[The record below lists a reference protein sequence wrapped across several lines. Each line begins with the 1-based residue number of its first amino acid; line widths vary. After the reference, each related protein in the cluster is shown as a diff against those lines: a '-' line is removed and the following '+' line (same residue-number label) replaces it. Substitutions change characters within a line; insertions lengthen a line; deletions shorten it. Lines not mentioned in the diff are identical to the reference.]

1 MFRFEF
7 NLSRDKCIHLMK
19 LFSSDRSAKQLYFHL
34 QLLQSGEVLHMG
46 KDVSNHSKW
55 FVFTLCFI
63 VLLGPVN
70 AVLFNVAL
78 EDMAHDLS
86 ISQSKVSW
94 VVVGYSLVVGIG
106 SMIYGKLADRYSVKK
121 LLIISIIIFVAGSII
136 GFVNQSYAIVIFARL
151 VQASGGAAFIA
162 LSMIAVAK
170 LVAPAK
176 KPGALAM
183 ISSSIALAVG
193 IGPLV
198 GGAITNTLGWPY
210 LFLFMIIS
218 VLGIFLLIKF
228 MPGEAHH
235 TDEVFYFDYIG
246 AALLFVFITTV
257 LVGVNM
263 NSWLFVLSIISL
275 FLFTVRMKKA
285 EHPFIDIE
293 LFSNKAFLRLITVG
307 FIINV
312 ALCANLLLLPLLLG
326 RVHGLS
332 PFIIGIVLF
341 VASLFGIVSSFITG
355 KIIPSFGNVNMIYV
369 ASVIMIVGFLI
380 LGFIPNGSIVV
391 IVLAIILT
399 FMSYSAIQVS
409 LNTFIP
415 KTLHVAKVGVG
426 LGLYNLI
433 NFFGMAF
440 GPAVASKIMESTNS
454 YRFNFILIVMLIS
467 AHFFLLIGMS
477 SFRKKMEH

>member
-1 MFRFEF
+1 
-7 NLSRDKCIHLMK
+7 
-19 LFSSDRSAKQLYFHL
+19 
-34 QLLQSGEVLHMG
+34 MG
-46 KDVSNHSKW
+46 KDISNHSKW

-63 VLLGPVN
+63 VLLGPMN

-78 EDMAHDLS
+78 EDIANDLS

-106 SMIYGKLADRYSVKK
+106 SMIYGKLADRYSVKR
-121 LLIISIIIFVAGSII
+121 LLIISIIIFVAGSIV
-136 GFVNQSYAIVIFARL
+136 GFVNQSYEIIIFARL

-210 LFLFMIIS
+210 LFLFMVIS
-218 VLGIFLLIKF
+218 MVGIFLLVKF
-228 MPGEAHH
+228 MPEEVQH
-235 TDEVFYFDYIG
+235 TDEVFHFDFIG
-246 AALLFVFITTV
+246 AFLLFVLITTV
-257 LVGVNM
+257 LLGVNI
-263 NSWLFVLSIISL
+263 NNWFFVLSVAFL
-275 FLFTVRMKKA
+275 FLFKAHMKRA
-285 EHPFIDIE
+285 ESPFIDIE
-293 LFSNKAFLRLITVG
+293 LFTNKPFLRLIAVG

-312 ALCANLLLLPLLLG
+312 ALCASLLLLPLLLG
-326 RVHGLS
+326 RGHGLS
-332 PFIIGIVLF
+332 PFVIGIVLF

-355 KIIPSFGNVNMIYV
+355 KIIPAFGNVRMMYV
-369 ASVIMIVGFLI
+369 ASVVMIIGFLI
-380 LGFIPNGSIVV
+380 LGIIPDGNLLFILFAV
-391 IVLAIILT
+391 ILT

-415 KTLHVAKVGVG
+415 KTLNPAKVGVG

-454 YRFNFILIVMLIS
+454 YRLNFILIVILIS
-467 AHFFLLIGMS
+467 VHFVLLMGMS
-477 SFRKKMEH
+477 SFQKKMDQ

>member
-1 MFRFEF
+1 
-7 NLSRDKCIHLMK
+7 
-19 LFSSDRSAKQLYFHL
+19 
-34 QLLQSGEVLHMG
+34 MG
-46 KDVSNHSKW
+46 KDISNHSKW

-63 VLLGPVN
+63 VLLGPMN

-78 EDMAHDLS
+78 EDIANDLS

-106 SMIYGKLADRYSVKK
+106 SMIYGKLADRYSVKR
-121 LLIISIIIFVAGSII
+121 LLIISIIIFVAGSIV
-136 GFVNQSYAIVIFARL
+136 GFVNQSYEIIIFARL

-198 GGAITNTLGWPY
+198 GGAITNTLGWSY
-210 LFLFMIIS
+210 LFLFMVIS
-218 VLGIFLLIKF
+218 MVGIFLLVKF
-228 MPGEAHH
+228 MPEEVQH
-235 TDEVFYFDYIG
+235 TDEVFHFDFIG
-246 AALLFVFITTV
+246 AFLLFVLITTV
-257 LVGVNM
+257 LLGVNI
-263 NSWLFVLSIISL
+263 NSWLFVLSVAFL
-275 FLFTVRMKKA
+275 FLFKAHMKRA
-285 EHPFIDIE
+285 ESPFIDIE
-293 LFSNKAFLRLITVG
+293 LFTNKPLLRLIAVG

-312 ALCANLLLLPLLLG
+312 ALCASLLLLPLLLG
-326 RVHGLS
+326 RGHGLS
-332 PFIIGIVLF
+332 PFVIGIVLF

-355 KIIPSFGNVNMIYV
+355 KIIPAFGNVRMMYV
-369 ASVIMIVGFLI
+369 ASVVMIIGFLI
-380 LGFIPNGSIVV
+380 LGIIPDGNLLFILFAV
-391 IVLAIILT
+391 ILT

-415 KTLHVAKVGVG
+415 KTLNPAKVGVG

-454 YRFNFILIVMLIS
+454 YRLNFILIVILIS
-467 AHFFLLIGMS
+467 VHFVLLMGMS
-477 SFRKKMEH
+477 SFQKKMEQ

>member
-1 MFRFEF
+1 M
-7 NLSRDKCIHLMK
+7 
-19 LFSSDRSAKQLYFHL
+19 
-34 QLLQSGEVLHMG
+34 GE
-46 KDVSNHSKW
+46 DISNHSKW

-63 VLLGPVN
+63 VLLGPMN

-78 EDMAHDLS
+78 EDIANNLS
-86 ISQSKVSW
+86 ISQSIVSW

-106 SMIYGKLADRYSVKK
+106 SIIYGKLADRYSVKK
-121 LLIISIIIFVAGSII
+121 LLITSIIIFVAGSII

-170 LVAPAK
+170 LITPAK
-176 KPGALAM
+176 KAGVLAM

-210 LFLFMIIS
+210 LFLFMVIA
-218 VLGIFLLIKF
+218 VVGIFLLVKF
-228 MPGEAHH
+228 MPEESQRSEEAFH
-235 TDEVFYFDYIG
+235 FDYIG
-246 AALLFVFITTV
+246 AVLLFTLIASV
-257 LVGVNM
+257 LLGVNM
-263 NSWLFVLSIISL
+263 NSWLFVLSVAFL
-275 FLFTVRMKKA
+275 FLFTVRMKNA
-285 EHPFIDIE
+285 ENPFIDIE
-293 LFSNKAFLRLITVG
+293 LFMNKPFLRLIAVG

-312 ALCANLLLLPLLLG
+312 ALCASLLLLPLLLG
-326 RVHGLS
+326 REHGLS
-332 PFIIGIVLF
+332 PFVIGIVLF
-341 VASLFGIVSSFITG
+341 VASLFGIVSSFVTG
-355 KIIPSFGNVNMIYV
+355 KIVPSFGNVRLINV
-369 ASVIMIVGFLI
+369 ASVVMIVGFLI
-380 LGFIPNGSIVV
+380 LGLIPNGSFIVILV
-391 IVLAIILT
+391 AIILT

-415 KTLHVAKVGVG
+415 KTLHPAKVGVG

-454 YRFNFILIVMLIS
+454 YRLNFSLIVILIS

-477 SFRKKMEH
+477 SFQKKMEQ

>member
-1 MFRFEF
+1 
-7 NLSRDKCIHLMK
+7 
-19 LFSSDRSAKQLYFHL
+19 
-34 QLLQSGEVLHMG
+34 MG
-46 KDVSNHSKW
+46 KDISNHSKW

-63 VLLGPVN
+63 VLLGPMN

-78 EDMAHDLS
+78 EDIANDLS

-106 SMIYGKLADRYSVKK
+106 SMIYGKLADRYSVKR
-121 LLIISIIIFVAGSII
+121 LLIISIIIFVAGSIV
-136 GFVNQSYAIVIFARL
+136 GFVNQSYEIIIFARL

-176 KPGALAM
+176 KTGALAM

-210 LFLFMIIS
+210 LFLFMVIS
-218 VLGIFLLIKF
+218 MVGIFLLVKF
-228 MPGEAHH
+228 MPEEVQH
-235 TDEVFYFDYIG
+235 TDEVFHFDFIG
-246 AALLFVFITTV
+246 AFLLFVLITTV
-257 LVGVNM
+257 LLGVNI
-263 NSWLFVLSIISL
+263 NSWLFVLSVAFL
-275 FLFTVRMKKA
+275 FLFKAHMKRA
-285 EHPFIDIE
+285 ESPFIDIE
-293 LFSNKAFLRLITVG
+293 LFTNKPFLRLIAVG

-312 ALCANLLLLPLLLG
+312 ALCASLLLLPLLLG
-326 RVHGLS
+326 RGHGLS
-332 PFIIGIVLF
+332 PFVIGIVLF

-355 KIIPSFGNVNMIYV
+355 KIIPAFGNVRMMYV
-369 ASVIMIVGFLI
+369 ASVVMIIGFLI
-380 LGFIPNGSIVV
+380 LGIIPDGNLLFILFAV
-391 IVLAIILT
+391 ILT

-415 KTLHVAKVGVG
+415 KTLNPAKVGVG

-454 YRFNFILIVMLIS
+454 YRLNFILIVILIS
-467 AHFFLLIGMS
+467 VHFVLLMGMS
-477 SFRKKMEH
+477 SFQKKMDQ

>member
-1 MFRFEF
+1 
-7 NLSRDKCIHLMK
+7 
-19 LFSSDRSAKQLYFHL
+19 
-34 QLLQSGEVLHMG
+34 MG
-46 KDVSNHSKW
+46 KDISNHSKW

-63 VLLGPVN
+63 VLLGPMN

-78 EDMAHDLS
+78 EDIANDLS

-106 SMIYGKLADRYSVKK
+106 SMIYGKLADRYSVKR
-121 LLIISIIIFVAGSII
+121 LLIISIIIFVAGSIV
-136 GFVNQSYAIVIFARL
+136 GFVNQSYEIIIFARL

-210 LFLFMIIS
+210 LFLFMVIS
-218 VLGIFLLIKF
+218 MVGIFLLVKF
-228 MPGEAHH
+228 MPEEVQH
-235 TDEVFYFDYIG
+235 TDEVFHFDFIG
-246 AALLFVFITTV
+246 AFLLFVLITTV
-257 LVGVNM
+257 LLGVNI
-263 NSWLFVLSIISL
+263 NSWLFVLSVAFL
-275 FLFTVRMKKA
+275 FLFKAHMKRA
-285 EHPFIDIE
+285 ESPFIDIE
-293 LFSNKAFLRLITVG
+293 LFTNKPLLRLIAVG

-312 ALCANLLLLPLLLG
+312 ALCASLLLLPLLLG
-326 RVHGLS
+326 RGHGLS
-332 PFIIGIVLF
+332 PFVIGIVLF

-355 KIIPSFGNVNMIYV
+355 KIIPAFGNVRMMYV
-369 ASVIMIVGFLI
+369 ASVVTIIGFLI
-380 LGFIPNGSIVV
+380 LGIIPDGNLLFILFAV
-391 IVLAIILT
+391 ILT

-415 KTLHVAKVGVG
+415 KTLNPAKVGVG

-454 YRFNFILIVMLIS
+454 YRLNFILIVILIS
-467 AHFFLLIGMS
+467 VHFVLLMGMS
-477 SFRKKMEH
+477 SFQKKMEQ

>member
-1 MFRFEF
+1 
-7 NLSRDKCIHLMK
+7 
-19 LFSSDRSAKQLYFHL
+19 
-34 QLLQSGEVLHMG
+34 MG
-46 KDVSNHSKW
+46 KDISNHSKW

-63 VLLGPVN
+63 VLLGPMN

-78 EDMAHDLS
+78 EDIANDLS
-86 ISQSKVSW
+86 ISQLKVSW

-106 SMIYGKLADRYSVKK
+106 SMIYGKLADRYSVKR
-121 LLIISIIIFVAGSII
+121 LLIISIIIFVAGSIV
-136 GFVNQSYAIVIFARL
+136 GFVNQSYEIIIFARL

-210 LFLFMIIS
+210 LFLFMVIS
-218 VLGIFLLIKF
+218 MVGIFLLVKF
-228 MPGEAHH
+228 MPEEVQH
-235 TDEVFYFDYIG
+235 TDEVFHFDFIG
-246 AALLFVFITTV
+246 AFLLFVLITTV
-257 LVGVNM
+257 LLGVNI
-263 NSWLFVLSIISL
+263 NSWLFVLSVAFL
-275 FLFTVRMKKA
+275 FLFKAHMKRA
-285 EHPFIDIE
+285 ESPFIDIE
-293 LFSNKAFLRLITVG
+293 LFTNKPFLRLIAVG

-312 ALCANLLLLPLLLG
+312 ALCASLLLLPLLLG
-326 RVHGLS
+326 RGHGLS
-332 PFIIGIVLF
+332 PFVIGIVLF
-341 VASLFGIVSSFITG
+341 LASLFGIVSSFITG
-355 KIIPSFGNVNMIYV
+355 KIIPAFGNVRMMYV
-369 ASVIMIVGFLI
+369 ASVVMIIGFLI
-380 LGFIPNGSIVV
+380 LGIIPDGNLLFILFAV
-391 IVLAIILT
+391 ILT

-415 KTLHVAKVGVG
+415 KTLNPAKVGVG

-454 YRFNFILIVMLIS
+454 YRLNFILIVILIS
-467 AHFFLLIGMS
+467 VHFVLLMGMS
-477 SFRKKMEH
+477 SFQKKMDQ

>member
-1 MFRFEF
+1 M
-7 NLSRDKCIHLMK
+7 
-19 LFSSDRSAKQLYFHL
+19 
-34 QLLQSGEVLHMG
+34 GE
-46 KDVSNHSKW
+46 DISNHSKW

-63 VLLGPVN
+63 VLLGPMN

-78 EDMAHDLS
+78 EDIASDLS

-106 SMIYGKLADRYSVKK
+106 SIIYGKLADRYSVKK
-121 LLIISIIIFVAGSII
+121 LLITSIIIFVAGSII

-162 LSMIAVAK
+162 LSMIAVEK
-170 LVAPAK
+170 LVNPAK
-176 KPGALAM
+176 KAGVLAM

-210 LFLFMIIS
+210 LFLFMVIS
-218 VLGIFLLIKF
+218 MIGIFLLVKF
-228 MPGEAHH
+228 MPEEVQH
-235 TDEVFYFDYIG
+235 TDEVFRFDFIG
-246 AALLFVFITTV
+246 AVLLFVLITTV
-257 LVGVNM
+257 LLGVNM
-263 NSWLFVLSIISL
+263 NSWLFVLSAAFL
-275 FLFTVRMKKA
+275 FLFTVRMKNA
-285 EHPFIDIE
+285 ENPFIDIE
-293 LFSNKAFLRLITVG
+293 LFTNKPFLRLIAVG

-312 ALCANLLLLPLLLG
+312 ALCASLLLLPLLLG
-326 RVHGLS
+326 REHSLS
-332 PFIIGIVLF
+332 PFVIGIVLF
-341 VASLFGIVSSFITG
+341 VASLFGIVSSFVTG
-355 KIIPSFGNVNMIYV
+355 KIVPSFGNVRLINV
-369 ASVIMIVGFLI
+369 ASVVMIVGFLI
-380 LGFIPNGSIVV
+380 LGLIPKGSFIV
-391 IVLAIILT
+391 ILVAIILT

-415 KTLHVAKVGVG
+415 KTLHPAKVGLG

-454 YRFNFILIVMLIS
+454 YRLNFSLIVLLIS

-477 SFRKKMEH
+477 SFQKKDGAIK

>member
-1 MFRFEF
+1 M
-7 NLSRDKCIHLMK
+7 
-19 LFSSDRSAKQLYFHL
+19 
-34 QLLQSGEVLHMG
+34 GE
-46 KDVSNHSKW
+46 DISNHSKW

-63 VLLGPVN
+63 VLLGPMN

-78 EDMAHDLS
+78 EDISSDLS

-106 SMIYGKLADRYSVKK
+106 SIIYGKLADRYSVKK
-121 LLIISIIIFVAGSII
+121 LLITSIIIFVAGSII

-170 LVAPAK
+170 LVTPAK
-176 KPGALAM
+176 KAGVLAM
-183 ISSSIALAVG
+183 ISSSIALAIG

-210 LFLFMIIS
+210 LFLFMVIS
-218 VLGIFLLIKF
+218 VVGIFLLVKF
-228 MPGEAHH
+228 MPEESQRSEEAFH
-235 TDEVFYFDYIG
+235 FDYIG
-246 AALLFVFITTV
+246 VVLLFTLIASV
-257 LVGVNM
+257 LLGVNI
-263 NSWLFVLSIISL
+263 NSWLFVLSVAFL
-275 FLFTVRMKKA
+275 FLFTVRMKNA
-285 EHPFIDIE
+285 ENPFIDIE
-293 LFSNKAFLRLITVG
+293 LFMNKPFLRLIAVG

-312 ALCANLLLLPLLLG
+312 ALCASLLLLPLLLG
-326 RVHGLS
+326 REHGLS
-332 PFIIGIVLF
+332 PFGIGIVLF
-341 VASLFGIVSSFITG
+341 VASLFGIVSSFVTG
-355 KIIPSFGNVNMIYV
+355 KIVPSFGNVRLINV
-369 ASVIMIVGFLI
+369 ASVVMIVGFLI
-380 LGFIPNGSIVV
+380 LGLIPKGSFIV
-391 IVLAIILT
+391 ILVAIILT

-415 KTLHVAKVGVG
+415 KTLYPAKVGVG

-454 YRFNFILIVMLIS
+454 YRLNFSLIVILIS

-477 SFRKKMEH
+477 SFQKKDGAIK

>member
-1 MFRFEF
+1 
-7 NLSRDKCIHLMK
+7 
-19 LFSSDRSAKQLYFHL
+19 
-34 QLLQSGEVLHMG
+34 MG
-46 KDVSNHSKW
+46 KDISNHSKW

-63 VLLGPVN
+63 VLLGPMN

-78 EDMAHDLS
+78 EDIANDLS

-106 SMIYGKLADRYSVKK
+106 SMIYGKLADRYSVKR
-121 LLIISIIIFVAGSII
+121 LLIISIIIFVAGSIV
-136 GFVNQSYAIVIFARL
+136 GFLNQSYEIIIFARL

-210 LFLFMIIS
+210 LFLFMVIS
-218 VLGIFLLIKF
+218 MVGIFLLVKF
-228 MPGEAHH
+228 MPEEVQH
-235 TDEVFYFDYIG
+235 TDEVFHFDFIG
-246 AALLFVFITTV
+246 AVLLFVLITTV
-257 LVGVNM
+257 LLGVNI
-263 NSWLFVLSIISL
+263 NSWLFVLSVAFL
-275 FLFTVRMKKA
+275 FLFKAHMKRA
-285 EHPFIDIE
+285 ESPFIDIE
-293 LFSNKAFLRLITVG
+293 LFTNKPLLRLIAVG

-312 ALCANLLLLPLLLG
+312 ALCASLLLLPLLLG
-326 RVHGLS
+326 RGHGLS
-332 PFIIGIVLF
+332 PFVIGIVLF

-355 KIIPSFGNVNMIYV
+355 KIIPAFGNVRMMYV
-369 ASVIMIVGFLI
+369 ASVVMIIGFLI
-380 LGFIPNGSIVV
+380 LVIIPDGNLLFILFAV
-391 IVLAIILT
+391 ILT

-415 KTLHVAKVGVG
+415 KTLNPAKVGVG

-454 YRFNFILIVMLIS
+454 YRLNFILIVILIS
-467 AHFFLLIGMS
+467 VHFVLLMGMS
-477 SFRKKMEH
+477 SFQKKMEQ

>member
-1 MFRFEF
+1 
-7 NLSRDKCIHLMK
+7 
-19 LFSSDRSAKQLYFHL
+19 
-34 QLLQSGEVLHMG
+34 MG
-46 KDVSNHSKW
+46 KDISNHSKW

-63 VLLGPVN
+63 VLLGPMN

-78 EDMAHDLS
+78 EDIANDLS

-106 SMIYGKLADRYSVKK
+106 SMIYGKLADRYSVKR
-121 LLIISIIIFVAGSII
+121 LLIISIIIFVAGSIV
-136 GFVNQSYAIVIFARL
+136 GFVNQSYEIIIFARL

-210 LFLFMIIS
+210 LFLFMVIS
-218 VLGIFLLIKF
+218 MVGIFLLVKF
-228 MPGEAHH
+228 MPEEVQH
-235 TDEVFYFDYIG
+235 TDEVFHFDFIG
-246 AALLFVFITTV
+246 AFLLFVLITTV
-257 LVGVNM
+257 LLGVNI
-263 NSWLFVLSIISL
+263 NSWLFVLSVAFL
-275 FLFTVRMKKA
+275 FLFKAHMKRA
-285 EHPFIDIE
+285 ESPFIDIE
-293 LFSNKAFLRLITVG
+293 LFTNKPLLRLIAVG
-307 FIINV
+307 FIINL
-312 ALCANLLLLPLLLG
+312 ALCASLLLLPLLLG
-326 RVHGLS
+326 RGHGLS
-332 PFIIGIVLF
+332 PFVIGIVLF

-355 KIIPSFGNVNMIYV
+355 KIIPAFGNVRMMYV
-369 ASVIMIVGFLI
+369 ASVVMIIGFLI
-380 LGFIPNGSIVV
+380 LGIIPDGNLLFILFAV
-391 IVLAIILT
+391 ILK

-415 KTLHVAKVGVG
+415 KTLNPAKVGVG

-454 YRFNFILIVMLIS
+454 YRLNFILIVILIS
-467 AHFFLLIGMS
+467 VHFVLLMGMS
-477 SFRKKMEH
+477 SFQKKMEQ

>member
-1 MFRFEF
+1 
-7 NLSRDKCIHLMK
+7 
-19 LFSSDRSAKQLYFHL
+19 
-34 QLLQSGEVLHMG
+34 MG
-46 KDVSNHSKW
+46 KDISNHSKG

-63 VLLGPVN
+63 VLLGPMN

-78 EDMAHDLS
+78 EDIANDLS

-106 SMIYGKLADRYSVKK
+106 SMIYGKLADRYSVKR
-121 LLIISIIIFVAGSII
+121 LLIISIIIFVAGSIV
-136 GFVNQSYAIVIFARL
+136 GFLNQSYEIIIFARL

-210 LFLFMIIS
+210 LFLFMVIS
-218 VLGIFLLIKF
+218 MVGIFLLVKF
-228 MPGEAHH
+228 MPEEVQH
-235 TDEVFYFDYIG
+235 TDEVFHFDFIG
-246 AALLFVFITTV
+246 AVLLFVLITTV
-257 LVGVNM
+257 LLGVNI
-263 NSWLFVLSIISL
+263 NSWLFVLSVAFL
-275 FLFTVRMKKA
+275 FLFKAHMKRA
-285 EHPFIDIE
+285 ESPFIDIE
-293 LFSNKAFLRLITVG
+293 LFTNKPLLRLIAVG

-312 ALCANLLLLPLLLG
+312 ALCASLLLLPLLLG
-326 RVHGLS
+326 RGHGLS
-332 PFIIGIVLF
+332 PFVIGIVLF

-355 KIIPSFGNVNMIYV
+355 KIIPAFGNVRMMYV
-369 ASVIMIVGFLI
+369 ASVVMIIGFLI
-380 LGFIPNGSIVV
+380 LGIIPDGNLLFILFAV
-391 IVLAIILT
+391 ILT

-415 KTLHVAKVGVG
+415 KTLNPAKVGVG

-454 YRFNFILIVMLIS
+454 YRLNFILIVILIS
-467 AHFFLLIGMS
+467 VHFVLLMGMS
-477 SFRKKMEH
+477 SFQKKMDQ

>member
-1 MFRFEF
+1 
-7 NLSRDKCIHLMK
+7 
-19 LFSSDRSAKQLYFHL
+19 
-34 QLLQSGEVLHMG
+34 MG
-46 KDVSNHSKW
+46 KDIRNHSKW

-63 VLLGPVN
+63 VLLGPMN

-78 EDMAHDLS
+78 EDIANDLS

-106 SMIYGKLADRYSVKK
+106 SVIYGKLADRYSVKR
-121 LLIISIIIFVAGSII
+121 LLIISIIIFVAGSIV
-136 GFVNQSYAIVIFARL
+136 GFVNQSYEIIIFARL

-176 KPGALAM
+176 KTGALAM

-210 LFLFMIIS
+210 LFLFMVIS
-218 VLGIFLLIKF
+218 MIGIFLLVKF
-228 MPGEAHH
+228 MPEEARH
-235 TDEVFYFDYIG
+235 TDEVFRFDFIG
-246 AALLFVFITTV
+246 AVLLFVLITTI
-257 LVGVNM
+257 LLGVNI
-263 NSWLFVLSIISL
+263 NSWLFVLSVVFL
-275 FLFTVRMKKA
+275 FLFKAHMKRT
-285 EHPFIDIE
+285 ESPFIDIE
-293 LFSNKAFLRLITVG
+293 LFTNK
-307 FIINV
+307 
-312 ALCANLLLLPLLLG
+312 PLLLG
-326 RVHGLS
+326 RGHGLS
-332 PFIIGIVLF
+332 PFVIGIVLF
-341 VASLFGIVSSFITG
+341 IASLFGIVSSFITG
-355 KIIPSFGNVNMIYV
+355 KIIPSFGNVKMMYV
-369 ASVIMIVGFLI
+369 ASVVMIIGFLI
-380 LGFIPNGSIVV
+380 LGIIPDGNLLFILFAV
-391 IVLAIILT
+391 ILT

-415 KTLHVAKVGVG
+415 KTLNPAKVGVG

-454 YRFNFILIVMLIS
+454 YRLNFILIVILIA
-467 AHFFLLIGMS
+467 AHFFLLMGMS
-477 SFRKKMEH
+477 SFQKKMEQ

>member
-1 MFRFEF
+1 
-7 NLSRDKCIHLMK
+7 
-19 LFSSDRSAKQLYFHL
+19 
-34 QLLQSGEVLHMG
+34 MG
-46 KDVSNHSKW
+46 KDISNHSKW

-63 VLLGPVN
+63 VLLGPMN

-78 EDMAHDLS
+78 EDIANDLS

-106 SMIYGKLADRYSVKK
+106 SMIYGKLADRYSVKR
-121 LLIISIIIFVAGSII
+121 LLIISIIIFVAGSIV
-136 GFVNQSYAIVIFARL
+136 GFVNQSYEIIIFARL

-210 LFLFMIIS
+210 LFLFMVIS
-218 VLGIFLLIKF
+218 MVGIFLLVKF
-228 MPGEAHH
+228 MPEEVQH
-235 TDEVFYFDYIG
+235 TDEVFHFDFIG
-246 AALLFVFITTV
+246 AFLLFVLITTV
-257 LVGVNM
+257 LLGVNI
-263 NSWLFVLSIISL
+263 NSWLFVLSVAFL
-275 FLFTVRMKKA
+275 FLFKAHMKRA
-285 EHPFIDIE
+285 ESPFIDIE
-293 LFSNKAFLRLITVG
+293 LFTNKPFLRLIAVG

-312 ALCANLLLLPLLLG
+312 ALCASLLLLPLLLG
-326 RVHGLS
+326 RGHGLS
-332 PFIIGIVLF
+332 PFVIGIVLF

-355 KIIPSFGNVNMIYV
+355 KIIPAFGNVRMMYV
-369 ASVIMIVGFLI
+369 ASVVMIIGFLI
-380 LGFIPNGSIVV
+380 LGIIPDGNLLFILFAV
-391 IVLAIILT
+391 ILT

-415 KTLHVAKVGVG
+415 KTLNPAKVGVG

-454 YRFNFILIVMLIS
+454 YRLNFILIVILIS
-467 AHFFLLIGMS
+467 VHFVLLMGMS
-477 SFRKKMEH
+477 SFQKKMDQ

>member
-1 MFRFEF
+1 
-7 NLSRDKCIHLMK
+7 
-19 LFSSDRSAKQLYFHL
+19 
-34 QLLQSGEVLHMG
+34 MG
-46 KDVSNHSKW
+46 KDISNHSKW

-63 VLLGPVN
+63 VLLGPMN

-78 EDMAHDLS
+78 EDIANDLS

-106 SMIYGKLADRYSVKK
+106 SMIYGKLADRYSVKR
-121 LLIISIIIFVAGSII
+121 LLIISIIIFVAGSIV
-136 GFVNQSYAIVIFARL
+136 GFVNQSYEIIIFARL
-151 VQASGGAAFIA
+151 VQVSGGAAFIA

-210 LFLFMIIS
+210 LFLFMVIS
-218 VLGIFLLIKF
+218 MVGIFLLVKF
-228 MPGEAHH
+228 MPEEVQH
-235 TDEVFYFDYIG
+235 TDEVFHFDFIG
-246 AALLFVFITTV
+246 AFLLFVLITTV
-257 LVGVNM
+257 LLGVNI
-263 NSWLFVLSIISL
+263 NSWLFVLSVAFL
-275 FLFTVRMKKA
+275 FLFKAHMKRA
-285 EHPFIDIE
+285 ESPFIDIE
-293 LFSNKAFLRLITVG
+293 LFTNKPLLRLIAVG

-312 ALCANLLLLPLLLG
+312 ALCASLLLLPLLLG
-326 RVHGLS
+326 RGHGLS
-332 PFIIGIVLF
+332 PFVIGIVLF

-355 KIIPSFGNVNMIYV
+355 KIIPAFGNVRMMYV
-369 ASVIMIVGFLI
+369 ASVVMIIGFLI
-380 LGFIPNGSIVV
+380 LGIIPDGNLLFILFAV
-391 IVLAIILT
+391 ILT

-415 KTLHVAKVGVG
+415 KTLNPAKVGVG

-454 YRFNFILIVMLIS
+454 YRLNFILIVILIS
-467 AHFFLLIGMS
+467 VHFVLLMGMS
-477 SFRKKMEH
+477 SFQKKMEQ

>member
-1 MFRFEF
+1 M
-7 NLSRDKCIHLMK
+7 
-19 LFSSDRSAKQLYFHL
+19 
-34 QLLQSGEVLHMG
+34 
-46 KDVSNHSKW
+46 
-55 FVFTLCFI
+55 
-63 VLLGPVN
+63 N

-78 EDMAHDLS
+78 EDIANDLS

-106 SMIYGKLADRYSVKK
+106 SMIYGKLADRYSVKR
-121 LLIISIIIFVAGSII
+121 LLIISIIIFVAGSIV
-136 GFVNQSYAIVIFARL
+136 GFVNQSYEIIIFARL

-210 LFLFMIIS
+210 LFLFMVIS
-218 VLGIFLLIKF
+218 MVGIFLLVKF
-228 MPGEAHH
+228 MPEEVQH
-235 TDEVFYFDYIG
+235 TDEVFHFDFIG
-246 AALLFVFITTV
+246 AVLLFVLITTV
-257 LVGVNM
+257 LLGVNI
-263 NSWLFVLSIISL
+263 NSWLFVLSVAFL
-275 FLFTVRMKKA
+275 FLFKAHMKRT
-285 EHPFIDIE
+285 ESPFIDIE
-293 LFSNKAFLRLITVG
+293 LFTNKPLLRLIAVG
-307 FIINV
+307 FILNV
-312 ALCANLLLLPLLLG
+312 ALCASLLLLPLLLG
-326 RVHGLS
+326 RGHGLS
-332 PFIIGIVLF
+332 PFVIGIVLF

-355 KIIPSFGNVNMIYV
+355 KIIPAFGNVRMMYV
-369 ASVIMIVGFLI
+369 ASVVMIIGFLI
-380 LGFIPNGSIVV
+380 LGIIPDGNLLFILFAV
-391 IVLAIILT
+391 ILT

-415 KTLHVAKVGVG
+415 KTLNPAKVGVG

-454 YRFNFILIVMLIS
+454 YRLNFILIVILIS
-467 AHFFLLIGMS
+467 VHFVLLMGMS
-477 SFRKKMEH
+477 SFQKKMEQ

>member
-1 MFRFEF
+1 
-7 NLSRDKCIHLMK
+7 
-19 LFSSDRSAKQLYFHL
+19 
-34 QLLQSGEVLHMG
+34 MG
-46 KDVSNHSKW
+46 KDISNHSKW

-63 VLLGPVN
+63 VLLGPMN

-78 EDMAHDLS
+78 EDIANDLS

-106 SMIYGKLADRYSVKK
+106 SMIYGKLADRYSVKR
-121 LLIISIIIFVAGSII
+121 LLIISIIIFVAGSIV
-136 GFVNQSYAIVIFARL
+136 GFVNQSYEIIIFARL

-210 LFLFMIIS
+210 LFLFMVIS
-218 VLGIFLLIKF
+218 MVGIFLLVKF
-228 MPGEAHH
+228 MPEEVQH
-235 TDEVFYFDYIG
+235 TDEVFHFDFIG
-246 AALLFVFITTV
+246 AFLLFVLITTV
-257 LVGVNM
+257 LLGVNI
-263 NSWLFVLSIISL
+263 NSWLFVLSVAFL
-275 FLFTVRMKKA
+275 FLFKAHMKRA
-285 EHPFIDIE
+285 ESPFIDIE
-293 LFSNKAFLRLITVG
+293 LFTNKPFLRLIAVG

-312 ALCANLLLLPLLLG
+312 ALCASLLLLPLLLG
-326 RVHGLS
+326 RGHGLS
-332 PFIIGIVLF
+332 PFVIGIVLF
-341 VASLFGIVSSFITG
+341 LASLFGIVSSFITG
-355 KIIPSFGNVNMIYV
+355 KIIPAFGNVRMMYV
-369 ASVIMIVGFLI
+369 ASVVMIIGFLI
-380 LGFIPNGSIVV
+380 LGIIPDGNLLFILFAV
-391 IVLAIILT
+391 ILT

-415 KTLHVAKVGVG
+415 KTLNPAKVGVG

-440 GPAVASKIMESTNS
+440 GPAVASKIMESANS
-454 YRFNFILIVMLIS
+454 YRLNFILIVILIS
-467 AHFFLLIGMS
+467 VHFVLLMGMS
-477 SFRKKMEH
+477 SFQKKMDQ

>member
-1 MFRFEF
+1 
-7 NLSRDKCIHLMK
+7 
-19 LFSSDRSAKQLYFHL
+19 
-34 QLLQSGEVLHMG
+34 MG
-46 KDVSNHSKW
+46 KDISNHSKW

-63 VLLGPVN
+63 VLLGPMN

-78 EDMAHDLS
+78 EDIANDLS

-106 SMIYGKLADRYSVKK
+106 SMIYGKLADRYSVKR
-121 LLIISIIIFVAGSII
+121 LLIISIIIFVAGSIV
-136 GFVNQSYAIVIFARL
+136 GFVNQSYEIIIFARL

-210 LFLFMIIS
+210 LFLFMVIS
-218 VLGIFLLIKF
+218 MVGIFLLVKF
-228 MPGEAHH
+228 MPEEVQH
-235 TDEVFYFDYIG
+235 TDEVFHFDFIG
-246 AALLFVFITTV
+246 AVLLFVLITTV
-257 LVGVNM
+257 LLGVNI
-263 NSWLFVLSIISL
+263 NSWLFVLSVAFL
-275 FLFTVRMKKA
+275 FLFKAHMKRT
-285 EHPFIDIE
+285 ESPFIDIE
-293 LFSNKAFLRLITVG
+293 LFTNKPLLRLIAVG

-312 ALCANLLLLPLLLG
+312 ALCASLLLLPLLLG
-326 RVHGLS
+326 RGHGLS
-332 PFIIGIVLF
+332 PFVIGIVLF

-355 KIIPSFGNVNMIYV
+355 KIIPAFGNVRMMYV
-369 ASVIMIVGFLI
+369 ASVVMIIGFLI
-380 LGFIPNGSIVV
+380 LGIIPDGNLLFILFAV
-391 IVLAIILT
+391 ILT

-415 KTLHVAKVGVG
+415 KTLNPAKVGVG

-454 YRFNFILIVMLIS
+454 YRLNFILIVILIS
-467 AHFFLLIGMS
+467 AHFVLLMGMS
-477 SFRKKMEH
+477 SFQKKMEQ

>member
-1 MFRFEF
+1 M
-7 NLSRDKCIHLMK
+7 
-19 LFSSDRSAKQLYFHL
+19 
-34 QLLQSGEVLHMG
+34 GE
-46 KDVSNHSKW
+46 DISNHSKW

-63 VLLGPVN
+63 VLLGPMN

-78 EDMAHDLS
+78 EDIASDLS

-106 SMIYGKLADRYSVKK
+106 SIIYGKLADRYSVKK
-121 LLIISIIIFVAGSII
+121 LLITSIIIFVAGSII

-162 LSMIAVAK
+162 LSMIAVEK
-170 LVAPAK
+170 LVNPAK
-176 KPGALAM
+176 KAGVLAM

-210 LFLFMIIS
+210 LFLFMVIS
-218 VLGIFLLIKF
+218 MIGIFLLVKF
-228 MPGEAHH
+228 MPEGVQH
-235 TDEVFYFDYIG
+235 TDEVFRFDFIG
-246 AALLFVFITTV
+246 AVLLFVLITTV
-257 LVGVNM
+257 LLGVNM
-263 NSWLFVLSIISL
+263 NSWLFVLSAAFL
-275 FLFTVRMKKA
+275 FLFTVRMKNA
-285 EHPFIDIE
+285 ENPFIDIE
-293 LFSNKAFLRLITVG
+293 LFTNKPFLRLIAVG

-312 ALCANLLLLPLLLG
+312 ALCASLLLLPLLLG
-326 RVHGLS
+326 REYSLS
-332 PFIIGIVLF
+332 PFVIGIVLF
-341 VASLFGIVSSFITG
+341 VASLFGIVSSFVTG
-355 KIIPSFGNVNMIYV
+355 KIVPSFGDVRLINV
-369 ASVIMIVGFLI
+369 ASVVMIVGFLI
-380 LGFIPNGSIVV
+380 LGLIPKGSFIV
-391 IVLAIILT
+391 ILVAIILT

-415 KTLHVAKVGVG
+415 KTLHPAKVGLG

-454 YRFNFILIVMLIS
+454 YRLNFSLIVILIS

-477 SFRKKMEH
+477 SFQKKDGAIK

>member
-1 MFRFEF
+1 
-7 NLSRDKCIHLMK
+7 
-19 LFSSDRSAKQLYFHL
+19 
-34 QLLQSGEVLHMG
+34 MG
-46 KDVSNHSKW
+46 KDISNHSKW

-63 VLLGPVN
+63 VLLGPMN

-78 EDMAHDLS
+78 EDIANDLS

-106 SMIYGKLADRYSVKK
+106 SMIYGKLADRYSVKR
-121 LLIISIIIFVAGSII
+121 LLIISIIIFVAGSIV
-136 GFVNQSYAIVIFARL
+136 GFVNQSYEIIIFARL

-210 LFLFMIIS
+210 LFLFMVIS
-218 VLGIFLLIKF
+218 MVGIFLLVKF
-228 MPGEAHH
+228 MPEEVQH
-235 TDEVFYFDYIG
+235 TDEVFHFDFIG
-246 AALLFVFITTV
+246 AFLLFVLITTV
-257 LVGVNM
+257 LLGVNI
-263 NSWLFVLSIISL
+263 NSWLFVLSVAFL
-275 FLFTVRMKKA
+275 FLFKAHMKRA
-285 EHPFIDIE
+285 ESPFIDIE
-293 LFSNKAFLRLITVG
+293 LFTNKPFLRLIAVG

-312 ALCANLLLLPLLLG
+312 ALCASLLLPLLLG
-326 RVHGLS
+326 RGHGLS
-332 PFIIGIVLF
+332 PFVIGIVLF

-355 KIIPSFGNVNMIYV
+355 KIIPAFGNVRMMYV
-369 ASVIMIVGFLI
+369 ASVVMIIGFLI
-380 LGFIPNGSIVV
+380 LGIIPDGNLLFILFAV
-391 IVLAIILT
+391 ILT

-415 KTLHVAKVGVG
+415 KTLNPAKVGVG

-454 YRFNFILIVMLIS
+454 YRLNFILIVILIS
-467 AHFFLLIGMS
+467 VHFVLLMGMS
-477 SFRKKMEH
+477 SFQKKMDQ

>member
-1 MFRFEF
+1 
-7 NLSRDKCIHLMK
+7 
-19 LFSSDRSAKQLYFHL
+19 
-34 QLLQSGEVLHMG
+34 MG
-46 KDVSNHSKW
+46 KDISNHSKW

-63 VLLGPVN
+63 VLLGPMN

-78 EDMAHDLS
+78 EDIANDLS

-106 SMIYGKLADRYSVKK
+106 SIIYGKLADRYSVKR
-121 LLIISIIIFVAGSII
+121 LLIISIIIFVAGSIV
-136 GFVNQSYAIVIFARL
+136 GFVNQSYEIIIFARL

-198 GGAITNTLGWPY
+198 GGAITNTLGWPH
-210 LFLFMIIS
+210 LFLFMVISII
-218 VLGIFLLIKF
+218 GIFLLVKF
-228 MPGEAHH
+228 MPEEARH
-235 TDEVFYFDYIG
+235 TDEVFRFDFIG
-246 AALLFVFITTV
+246 AVLLFVLITTI
-257 LVGVNM
+257 LLGVNI
-263 NSWLFVLSIISL
+263 NSWLFVLSVVFL
-275 FLFTVRMKKA
+275 FLFKVHMKRT
-285 EHPFIDIE
+285 ESPFIDVE
-293 LFSNKAFLRLITVG
+293 LFTNKPLLRLIAVG

-312 ALCANLLLLPLLLG
+312 ALCASLLLLPLLLG
-326 RVHGLS
+326 RGHGLS
-332 PFIIGIVLF
+332 PFVIGIVLF

-355 KIIPSFGNVNMIYV
+355 KIIPSFGNVRMMYV
-369 ASVIMIVGFLI
+369 ASVVMIIGFLI
-380 LGFIPNGSIVV
+380 LGVIPDGNLLFILFAV
-391 IVLAIILT
+391 ILT
-399 FMSYSAIQVS
+399 FISYSAIQVS

-415 KTLHVAKVGVG
+415 KTLNPAKVGVG

-454 YRFNFILIVMLIS
+454 YRLNFILIVILIA
-467 AHFFLLIGMS
+467 AHFFLLMGMS
-477 SFRKKMEH
+477 SFQKKMEQ

>member
-1 MFRFEF
+1 M
-7 NLSRDKCIHLMK
+7 
-19 LFSSDRSAKQLYFHL
+19 
-34 QLLQSGEVLHMG
+34 GE
-46 KDVSNHSKW
+46 DISNHSKW

-63 VLLGPVN
+63 VLLGPMN

-78 EDMAHDLS
+78 EDIASDLS

-94 VVVGYSLVVGIG
+94 VVVEYSLVVGIG
-106 SMIYGKLADRYSVKK
+106 SIIYGKLADRYSVKK
-121 LLIISIIIFVAGSII
+121 LLITSIIIFVAGSII

-162 LSMIAVAK
+162 LSMIAVEK
-170 LVAPAK
+170 LVNPAK
-176 KPGALAM
+176 KAGVLAM

-210 LFLFMIIS
+210 LFLFMVIS
-218 VLGIFLLIKF
+218 MIGIFLLVKF
-228 MPGEAHH
+228 MPEEVQH
-235 TDEVFYFDYIG
+235 TDEVFRFDFIG
-246 AALLFVFITTV
+246 AVLLFVLITTV
-257 LVGVNM
+257 LLGVNM
-263 NSWLFVLSIISL
+263 NSWLFVLSAAFL
-275 FLFTVRMKKA
+275 FLFTVRMKNA
-285 EHPFIDIE
+285 ENPFIDIE
-293 LFSNKAFLRLITVG
+293 LFTNKPFLRLIAVG

-312 ALCANLLLLPLLLG
+312 ALCASLLLLPLLLG
-326 RVHGLS
+326 REYSLS
-332 PFIIGIVLF
+332 PFVIGIVLF
-341 VASLFGIVSSFITG
+341 VASLFGIVSSFVTG
-355 KIIPSFGNVNMIYV
+355 KIVPSFGDVRLINV
-369 ASVIMIVGFLI
+369 ASVVMIVGFLI
-380 LGFIPNGSIVV
+380 LGLIPKGSFIV
-391 IVLAIILT
+391 ILVAIILT

-415 KTLHVAKVGVG
+415 KTLHPAKVGLG

-454 YRFNFILIVMLIS
+454 YRLNFSLIVILIS

-477 SFRKKMEH
+477 SFQKKDGAIK

>member
-1 MFRFEF
+1 
-7 NLSRDKCIHLMK
+7 
-19 LFSSDRSAKQLYFHL
+19 
-34 QLLQSGEVLHMG
+34 MG
-46 KDVSNHSKW
+46 KDISNHSKW

-63 VLLGPVN
+63 VLLGPMN

-78 EDMAHDLS
+78 EDIANDLS

-106 SMIYGKLADRYSVKK
+106 SMIYGKLADRYSVKR
-121 LLIISIIIFVAGSII
+121 LLIISIIIFVAGSIV
-136 GFVNQSYAIVIFARL
+136 GFVNQSYEIIIFARL

-170 LVAPAK
+170 LVAPAN

-210 LFLFMIIS
+210 LFLFMVIS
-218 VLGIFLLIKF
+218 MVGIFLLVKF
-228 MPGEAHH
+228 MPEEVQH
-235 TDEVFYFDYIG
+235 TDEVFRFDFIG
-246 AALLFVFITTV
+246 AFLLFVLITTV
-257 LVGVNM
+257 LLGVNI
-263 NSWLFVLSIISL
+263 NSWLFVLSVAFL
-275 FLFTVRMKKA
+275 FLFKAHMKRA
-285 EHPFIDIE
+285 ESPFIDIE
-293 LFSNKAFLRLITVG
+293 LFTNKPFLRLIAVG

-312 ALCANLLLLPLLLG
+312 ALCASLLLLPLLLG
-326 RVHGLS
+326 RGHGLS
-332 PFIIGIVLF
+332 PFVIGIVLF

-355 KIIPSFGNVNMIYV
+355 KIIPAFGNVRMMYV
-369 ASVIMIVGFLI
+369 ASVVMIIGFLI
-380 LGFIPNGSIVV
+380 LGIIPDGNLLFILFAV
-391 IVLAIILT
+391 ILT

-415 KTLHVAKVGVG
+415 KTLNPAKVGVG

-454 YRFNFILIVMLIS
+454 YRLNFILIVILIS
-467 AHFFLLIGMS
+467 VHFVLLMGMS
-477 SFRKKMEH
+477 SFQKKMDQ

>member
-1 MFRFEF
+1 MR
-7 NLSRDKCIHLMK
+7 
-19 LFSSDRSAKQLYFHL
+19 
-34 QLLQSGEVLHMG
+34 
-46 KDVSNHSKW
+46 KDISNHSKW

-63 VLLGPVN
+63 VLLGPMN

-78 EDMAHDLS
+78 EDIANDLS

-106 SMIYGKLADRYSVKK
+106 SMIYGKLADRYSVKR
-121 LLIISIIIFVAGSII
+121 LLIISIIIFVAGSIV
-136 GFVNQSYAIVIFARL
+136 GFVNQSYEIIIFARL

-170 LVAPAK
+170 LVALAK

-210 LFLFMIIS
+210 LFLFMVIS
-218 VLGIFLLIKF
+218 MVGIFLLVKF
-228 MPGEAHH
+228 MPEEVQH
-235 TDEVFYFDYIG
+235 TDEVFHFDFIG
-246 AALLFVFITTV
+246 AFLLFVLITTV
-257 LVGVNM
+257 LLGVNI
-263 NSWLFVLSIISL
+263 NSWLFVLSVAFL
-275 FLFTVRMKKA
+275 FLFKAHMKRA
-285 EHPFIDIE
+285 ESPFIDIE
-293 LFSNKAFLRLITVG
+293 LFTNKPFLRLIAVG

-312 ALCANLLLLPLLLG
+312 ALCASLVLLPLLLG
-326 RVHGLS
+326 RGHGLS
-332 PFIIGIVLF
+332 PFVIGIVLF

-355 KIIPSFGNVNMIYV
+355 KIIPAFGNVRMMYV
-369 ASVIMIVGFLI
+369 ASVVMIIGFLI
-380 LGFIPNGSIVV
+380 LGIIPDGNLLFILFAV
-391 IVLAIILT
+391 ILT

-415 KTLHVAKVGVG
+415 KTLNPAKVGVG

-454 YRFNFILIVMLIS
+454 YRLNFILIVILIS
-467 AHFFLLIGMS
+467 VHFVLLMGMS
-477 SFRKKMEH
+477 SFQKKMDQ

>member
-1 MFRFEF
+1 
-7 NLSRDKCIHLMK
+7 
-19 LFSSDRSAKQLYFHL
+19 
-34 QLLQSGEVLHMG
+34 MG
-46 KDVSNHSKW
+46 KDISNHSKW

-63 VLLGPVN
+63 VLLGPMN

-78 EDMAHDLS
+78 EDIANDLS

-106 SMIYGKLADRYSVKK
+106 SMIYGKLADRYSVKR
-121 LLIISIIIFVAGSII
+121 LLIISIIIFVAGSIV
-136 GFVNQSYAIVIFARL
+136 GFVNQSYEIIIFARL

-210 LFLFMIIS
+210 LFLFMVIS
-218 VLGIFLLIKF
+218 MVGIFLLVKF
-228 MPGEAHH
+228 MPEEVQH
-235 TDEVFYFDYIG
+235 TDEVFHFDFIG
-246 AALLFVFITTV
+246 AFLLFVLITTV
-257 LVGVNM
+257 LLGVNI
-263 NSWLFVLSIISL
+263 NSWLFVLSVAFL
-275 FLFTVRMKKA
+275 FLFKAHMKRA
-285 EHPFIDIE
+285 ESPFIDIE
-293 LFSNKAFLRLITVG
+293 LFTNKPFLRLIAVG

-312 ALCANLLLLPLLLG
+312 ALCASLLLLPLLLG
-326 RVHGLS
+326 RGHGLS
-332 PFIIGIVLF
+332 PFVIGIVLF

-355 KIIPSFGNVNMIYV
+355 KIIPAFGNVRMMYV
-369 ASVIMIVGFLI
+369 ASVVMIIGFLI
-380 LGFIPNGSIVV
+380 LGIIPDGNLLFILFAV
-391 IVLAIILT
+391 ILT

-415 KTLHVAKVGVG
+415 KTLNPAKVGVG

-440 GPAVASKIMESTNS
+440 GPAVASKIMESTNG
-454 YRFNFILIVMLIS
+454 YRLNFILIVILIS
-467 AHFFLLIGMS
+467 VHFVLLMGMS
-477 SFRKKMEH
+477 SFQKKMDQ

>member
-1 MFRFEF
+1 
-7 NLSRDKCIHLMK
+7 
-19 LFSSDRSAKQLYFHL
+19 
-34 QLLQSGEVLHMG
+34 MG
-46 KDVSNHSKW
+46 KDISNHSKW

-63 VLLGPVN
+63 VLLGPMN

-78 EDMAHDLS
+78 EDIANDLS

-106 SMIYGKLADRYSVKK
+106 SMIYGKLADRYSVKR
-121 LLIISIIIFVAGSII
+121 LLIISIIIFVAGSIV
-136 GFVNQSYAIVIFARL
+136 GFVNQSYEIIIFARL

-210 LFLFMIIS
+210 LFLFMVIS
-218 VLGIFLLIKF
+218 MVGIFLLVKF
-228 MPGEAHH
+228 MPEEVQH
-235 TDEVFYFDYIG
+235 TDEVFHFDFIG
-246 AALLFVFITTV
+246 AVLLFVLITTV
-257 LVGVNM
+257 LLGVNI
-263 NSWLFVLSIISL
+263 NSWLFVLSVAFL
-275 FLFTVRMKKA
+275 FLFKAHMKRT
-285 EHPFIDIE
+285 ESPFIDIE
-293 LFSNKAFLRLITVG
+293 LFTNKPLLRLIAVG

-312 ALCANLLLLPLLLG
+312 ALCASLLLLPLLLG
-326 RVHGLS
+326 RGHGLS
-332 PFIIGIVLF
+332 PFVIGIVLF

-355 KIIPSFGNVNMIYV
+355 KIIPAFGNVRMMYVVSVVMI
-369 ASVIMIVGFLI
+369 IGFLI
-380 LGFIPNGSIVV
+380 LGIIPDGNLLFILFAV
-391 IVLAIILT
+391 ILT

-415 KTLHVAKVGVG
+415 KTLNPAKVGVG

-454 YRFNFILIVMLIS
+454 YRLNFILIVILIS
-467 AHFFLLIGMS
+467 VHFVLLMGMS
-477 SFRKKMEH
+477 SFQKKMEQ

>member
-1 MFRFEF
+1 M
-7 NLSRDKCIHLMK
+7 
-19 LFSSDRSAKQLYFHL
+19 
-34 QLLQSGEVLHMG
+34 GE
-46 KDVSNHSKW
+46 DISNHSKW

-63 VLLGPVN
+63 VLLGPMN

-78 EDMAHDLS
+78 EDIASDLS

-106 SMIYGKLADRYSVKK
+106 SIIYGKLADRYSVKK
-121 LLIISIIIFVAGSII
+121 LLITSIIIFVAGSII

-162 LSMIAVAK
+162 LSMIAVEK
-170 LVAPAK
+170 LVNPAK
-176 KPGALAM
+176 KAGVLAM

-210 LFLFMIIS
+210 LFLFMVIS
-218 VLGIFLLIKF
+218 MIGIFLLVKF
-228 MPGEAHH
+228 MPEEVQH
-235 TDEVFYFDYIG
+235 TDEVFRFDFIG
-246 AALLFVFITTV
+246 AVLLFVLITTV
-257 LVGVNM
+257 LLGVNM
-263 NSWLFVLSIISL
+263 NSWLFVLSAAFL
-275 FLFTVRMKKA
+275 FLFTVRMKNA
-285 EHPFIDIE
+285 ENPFIDIE
-293 LFSNKAFLRLITVG
+293 LFTNKPFLRLIAVG

-312 ALCANLLLLPLLLG
+312 ALCASLLLLPLLLG
-326 RVHGLS
+326 REHSLS
-332 PFIIGIVLF
+332 PFVMGIVLF
-341 VASLFGIVSSFITG
+341 VASLFGIVSSFVTG
-355 KIIPSFGNVNMIYV
+355 KIVPSFGNVRLINV
-369 ASVIMIVGFLI
+369 ASVVMIVGFLI
-380 LGFIPNGSIVV
+380 LGLIPKGSFIV
-391 IVLAIILT
+391 ILVAIILT

-415 KTLHVAKVGVG
+415 KTLHPAKVGLG

-454 YRFNFILIVMLIS
+454 YRLNFSLIVILIS

-477 SFRKKMEH
+477 SFQKKDGAIK